1 MNPALRDR
9 WLARAER
16 SMAEA
21 GLRAGAARSRVVAV
35 MAEDGQCLVGARDV
49 VDRLRDR
56 GAVGSQASV
65 YRVLDELT
73 SLGLLR
79 RSLDDQGLA
88 QYEIDDAAHHHH
100 HLVDEDT
107 GRVEAF
113 EDADLEEAVIAAARR
128 LGIELTGHEIVLWGR
143 RPS

>member
-113 EDADLEEAVIAAARR
+113 DQMLLSLDPAQGQDGVARPRR
-128 LGIELTGHEIVLWGR
+128 LPGCSHNTW
-143 RPS
+143 

>member
-16 SMAEA
+16 RMADA
-21 GLRAGAARSRVVAV
+21 GLRAGAARSRVVTL

-49 VDRLRDR
+49 VDRLRAR
-56 GAVGSQASV
+56 GAGGSQASV

-73 SLGLLR
+73 GLGLLR

-88 QYEIDDAAHHHH
+88 RYEIDDASHHHH
-100 HLVDEDT
+100 HVVDDET

-113 EDADLEEAVIAAARR
+113 EDADLEAAVVAAARR
-128 LGIELTGHEIVLWGR
+128 LGIELTGHDIVLRGR
-143 RPS
+143 RSA